1 MFLQFL
7 CSGRILV
14 KCISKHDMILSSII
28 FGVINLYQVNVML
41 DSYILGGSGLL
52 PLEANFGYF
61 IFT

>member
-41 DSYILGGSGLL
+41 DSYILRRSS
-52 PLEANFGYF
+52 
-61 IFT
+61 